1 MLLRKKKF
9 SKEIHNAHVTM
20 LIVLKNVNSFNFKK
34 KNEIFLKS
42 SAISIK
48 MKKNEILM
56 TLKFNTLISAV
67 YFKKKQLIKFNI
79 KLISIICFNEKQ
91 LIIIIENIIIHVLKC
106 LAVKTNIS

>member
-1 MLLRKKKF
+1 MLLYKKKF
-9 SKEIHNAHVTM
+9 SKKVYNTHVTI
-20 LIVLKNVNSFNFKK
+20 LIILKNINSFNFKK
-34 KNEIFLKS
+34 KNETFLKS
-42 SAISIK
+42 SATSIK
-48 MKKNEILM
+48 MKENKILII
-56 TLKFNTLISAV
+56 LKFNTLISAV